1 MSPAEVP
8 PIYPTCPSIARAV
21 RVGGV
26 SKRELLA
33 QFQRCGIELNEAGQT
48 LFAHDEFR
56 TSETSSVFATV
67 EISVSSLGYAQGA
80 TIVQLYARSAERGLS
95 LCPLELAAHLR
106 LQYLDQPEGY
116 SGHPPSHHRAP
127 PGSIT
132 VASAQLSED
141 DDLPKGF
148 YLRRIEGVLWLR
160 GYRSGAE
167 HIWSPEDHFVF
178 CRPYAT

>member
-1 MSPAEVP
+1 MHREPLL
-8 PIYPTCPSIARAV
+8 PSFM
-21 RVGGV
+21 
-26 SKRELLA
+26 
-33 QFQRCGIELNEAGQT
+33 Q
-48 LFAHDEFR
+48 
-56 TSETSSVFATV
+56 
-67 EISVSSLGYAQGA
+67 
-80 TIVQLYARSAERGLS
+80 RSAELGLS
-95 LCPLELAAHLR
+95 LCPLELAPHLR

-116 SGHPPSHHRAP
+116 SGHPPSQHRAP

-160 GYRSGAE
+160 GYRCGAE

-178 CRPYAT
+178 CRPYAA

>member
-1 MSPAEVP
+1 MAGVRLRFLRSDPFRHGGLTGSQCSGRHCYAAAPLISIVRPQSLSQASVTMSPAEVP

-48 LFAHDEFR
+48 LFARDEFK

-80 TIVQLYARSAERGLS
+80 TIAQLYAAIS
-95 LCPLELAAHLR
+95 
-106 LQYLDQPEGY
+106 
-116 SGHPPSHHRAP
+116 
-127 PGSIT
+127 
-132 VASAQLSED
+132 
-141 DDLPKGF
+141 
-148 YLRRIEGVLWLR
+148 
-160 GYRSGAE
+160 
-167 HIWSPEDHFVF
+167 
-178 CRPYAT
+178 